1 LPNRFGRSGRHSG
14 SENLVHKLKDMTLR
28 IRCSCVVFIYCTYL
42 SAASAQ
48 NFNLNLGG
56 GAGFPISSTADLSNI
71 SYNLVAGAGPNLS
84 THLKMNAEFMFHGLP
99 VQQSV
104 INQLGVSN
112 VKGRL
117 YSFSANLI
125 AGSSIGGG
133 KIAYLIGGGGWY
145 RRTLEAKETVLQAG
159 TKCAP
164 VWAWWNFQCVDGIFP
179 TEVTV
184 GSRTSSAPGF
194 NIGGGFGF
202 RLWDSSTYFYTEL
215 RYHRAFTRGFDTS
228 VLPWTFGVRW

>member
-1 LPNRFGRSGRHSG
+1 MLGVR
-14 SENLVHKLKDMTLR
+14 
-28 IRCSCVVFIYCTYL
+28 CTYAAVMYCAYL
-42 SAASAQ
+42 SSASAQ
-48 NFNLNLGG
+48 NYNLNLGG
-56 GAGFPISSTADLSNI
+56 GAGFPISSTADLANT
-71 SYNLVAGAGPNLS
+71 SYNLVAGAGPNLT
-84 THLKMNAEFMFHGLP
+84 THLRMNAEFMFHGLP

-112 VKGRL
+112 VKGRF
-117 YSFSANLI
+117 YSLSANLI
-125 AGSSIGGG
+125 LGTSIGGG
-133 KIAYLIGGGGWY
+133 KTAYVIGGAGWY

-164 VWAWWNFQCVDGIFP
+164 VWAWWNVQCVDGIFP

-194 NIGGGFGF
+194 NVGGGLCF
-202 RLWDSSTYFYTEL
+202 RLWDSSANFYTEL

-228 VLPWTFGVRW
+228 VLPLTFGVRW